1 MTMPHP
7 PRLILVTGIMAS
19 GKSTVAERLAERLP
33 HSAHVRGDT
42 FRTMI
47 VNGRAEFALPPSD
60 EAWRQVLLRY
70 RIAASVIEHYLGAGF
85 TVVYQDVILGP
96 ALAAVARTLVH
107 HALHVVVLHTDP
119 DVAAQRDAQRDKDAY
134 AHETPDDYE
143 HILRHE
149 TARLGLWL
157 DTSTS
162 EADETVAQ
170 ILGGLDRATV
180 APGDLSA
187 DVTSGAAGVL
197 SGRPVA

>member
-134 AHETPDDYE
+134 AHETPTTTNTSCAMRPPASACGSTRRRRRPTRRSRRS
-143 HILRHE
+143 LAGWTGR
-149 TARLGLWL
+149 RWL
-157 DTSTS
+157 PGTSPPT
-162 EADETVAQ
+162 
-170 ILGGLDRATV
+170 
-180 APGDLSA
+180 
-187 DVTSGAAGVL
+187 
-197 SGRPVA
+197 